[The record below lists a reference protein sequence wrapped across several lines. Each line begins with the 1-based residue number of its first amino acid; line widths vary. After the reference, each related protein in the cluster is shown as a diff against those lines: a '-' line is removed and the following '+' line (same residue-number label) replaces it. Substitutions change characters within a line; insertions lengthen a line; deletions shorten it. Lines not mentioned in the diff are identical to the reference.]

1 VECLG
6 RDRTRHQ
13 VAEITSL
20 GLVQMTRKRI
30 GTGLL
35 EAFTSECPQCHG
47 RGYELH
53 DMPVESQKQA
63 DGGARESR
71 PRERRSNAQTGAEKT
86 AASETAILTTEA
98 AAAEA
103 TPEERPAARTRRGG
117 RSRRD
122 TASKDENAAKPQ
134 DEPVGVS

>member
-1 VECLG
+1 MECLG

-35 EAFTSECPQCHG
+35 EAFTTECPQCHG

-71 PRERRSNAQTGAEKT
+71 PRQRRPNAQTSPVEGG
-86 AASETAILTTEA
+86 SERDGD
-98 AAAEA
+98 
-103 TPEERPAARTRRGG
+103 PDHGSGRRRG
-117 RSRRD
+117 
-122 TASKDENAAKPQ
+122 NA
-134 DEPVGVS
+134 

>member
-1 VECLG
+1 
-6 RDRTRHQ
+6 
-13 VAEITSL
+13 
-20 GLVQMTRKRI
+20 MTRKRI

-35 EAFTSECPQCHG
+35 EAFTTECPQCHG

-71 PRERRSNAQTGAEKT
+71 PRQTVARNAQASSEKA
-86 AASETAILTTEA
+86 AASETATLTTEA
-98 AAAEA
+98 DAAEE
-103 TPEERPAARTRRGG
+103 TPEEGPRRNAAARTRRGG

-122 TASKDENAAKPQ
+122 NCR
-134 DEPVGVS
+134 